1 MVCIW
6 FLKNAGC
13 SLGEWCCSR
22 ASCAP
27 YVAWRKSLNF
37 LSPLNIAL
45 IGDCIESNQYARPD
59 SLPTFFKSVSLSCS
73 LSLSPKHFHCLSVC
87 LSSCLSI
94 RLSLY
99 LCQISISLYMSLSK
113 FSSLCLYLS
122 VYTPPPL
129 SIHLSIHF
137 ALPSLPLFL
146 SSSYQSSYLY
156 ISLTL
161 PISIFLSIYN
171 GYIPSLSLSQ
181 FSLLVIKLYYLFLKV
196 CYGSHE

>member
-122 VYTPPPL
+122 VYTPPPSL
-129 SIHLSIHF
+129 SQSIYPSISHS
-137 ALPSLPLFL
+137 LPSLSFFLPL
-146 SSSYQSSYLY
+146 
-156 ISLTL
+156 INRA
-161 PISIFLSIYN
+161 ISI
-171 GYIPSLSLSQ
+171 SLSLSQ
-181 FSLLVIKLYYLFLKV
+181 FLSFCLSTMDIPLPCLSLNFLF
-196 CYGSHE
+196 